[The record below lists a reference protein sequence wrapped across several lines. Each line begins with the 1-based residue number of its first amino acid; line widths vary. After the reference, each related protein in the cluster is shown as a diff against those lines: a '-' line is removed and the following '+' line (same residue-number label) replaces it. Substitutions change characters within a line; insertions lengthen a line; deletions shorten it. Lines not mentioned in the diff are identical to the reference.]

1 MKSSHPHLRGTA
13 VAAAVAVMFTT
24 PAYSA
29 PQKTAPVPVPV
40 VEQTVPEKK
49 GMFGKLKSAL
59 SFKKN
64 AEAPAPETKPAEK
77 SKPAAKVKVAAAR
90 DAKPAVN
97 PVAQGTVARQEKAV
111 PVVKGKMAP
120 KPAAPKFVAVE
131 ETLVPAKKGLFKKL
145 FGKPAEEPAA
155 EPQLARARTAKPAP
169 VKEVKPEAKL
179 AQESVGEPQ
188 KKRGF
193 LGFLRGDGSKSRNG
207 AGSSEIPEA
216 ARIVRPDDWEE
227 HRVVQEDE
235 MALYSFGPSQAQ
247 GPDER
252 LSRGTLVKV
261 KKVTKGWA
269 LVEVLGGI
277 SGYMDAS
284 VLRAAEKQDFADPP
298 APVAATAVASLNLK
312 AWAPAPPPPDL
323 PDQPGAM
330 DNSGALLLLPPLEL
344 EPKP

>member
-1 MKSSHPHLRGTA
+1 M
-13 VAAAVAVMFTT
+13 
-24 PAYSA
+24 
-29 PQKTAPVPVPV
+29 
-40 VEQTVPEKK
+40 
-49 GMFGKLKSAL
+49 
-59 SFKKN
+59 
-64 AEAPAPETKPAEK
+64 
-77 SKPAAKVKVAAAR
+77 
-90 DAKPAVN
+90 
-97 PVAQGTVARQEKAV
+97 
-111 PVVKGKMAP
+111 
-120 KPAAPKFVAVE
+120 
-131 ETLVPAKKGLFKKL
+131 
-145 FGKPAEEPAA
+145 
-155 EPQLARARTAKPAP
+155 
-169 VKEVKPEAKL
+169 KEVKPEAKL
-179 AQESVGEPQ
+179 AQENVGEPQ

-207 AGSSEIPEA
+207 AGSSEIAEA

-284 VLRAAEKQDFADPP
+284 VLRAAEKHDFADPP
-298 APVAATAVASLNLK
+298 APVAATAAATAVASLNLK